1 MIAAKFLRILMFILS
16 SSLTIESE
24 NEESEY
30 EESEYEEG
38 ESKEISFFYYLY

>member
-1 MIAAKFLRILMFILS
+1 MIAAKFLCILMFILS

-30 EESEYEEG
+30 EESEYEESEG
-38 ESKEISFFYYLY
+38 KEISFFYYLY